1 MKSNMCMGLPAS
13 LGTAVGLRDKV
24 LKLDLDEDT
33 DISLDIS
40 ENKEKI
46 VFSTK
51 IKGQRG
57 KIFLITLELDV
68 EQADLIASE
77 LLALMGN
84 IMIKNV

>member
-1 MKSNMCMGLPAS
+1 MI
-13 LGTAVGLRDKV
+13 
-24 LKLDLDEDT
+24 LKLDEDT
-33 DISLDIS
+33 DISLNIS
-40 ENKEKI
+40 EDKEKI

>member
-1 MKSNMCMGLPAS
+1 MELLAS
-13 LGTAVGLRDKV
+13 LGITVDLRGQV
-24 LKLDLDEDT
+24 LKLDLDKDT

-40 ENKEKI
+40 EDKEKI